1 MNKSK
6 FLKKLY
12 RKLYF
17 FNKDERQS
25 IVDYY
30 SEIIDDLIENGKSEE
45 VAVLELEPPEV
56 IASNYRKQRRTEWI
70 DSGKKIPT
78 WFWAT
83 LIAGAPIWL
92 GLIAASIGIVVGI
105 FCAVLGVTVGFTVG
119 GLVATIYGVITIF
132 TDFAFGL
139 STFGTGMFLCAL
151 GLLITVGII
160 SLLKKIIAKIK
171 RLKEINK

>member
-17 FNKDERQS
+17 FGKDERQA

-45 VAVLELEPPEV
+45 SAISELDSPEV
-56 IASNYRKQRRTEWI
+56 IASNYRKQRKTEWI
-70 DSGKKIPT
+70 DSGKKISA
-78 WFWAT
+78 WFWVA
-83 LIAGAPIWL
+83 LIVGSPIWI
-92 GLIAASIGIVVGI
+92 GIIAAIIGIVVGI
-105 FCAVLGVTVGFTVG
+105 SCACIGVSVGFTVG
-119 GLVATIYGVITIF
+119 GLVIAVYGLITIF

-139 STFGTGMFLCAL
+139 STFGTGIFLFAL
-151 GLLITVGII
+151 GLLITIGII
-160 SLLKKIIAKIK
+160 WLLKKIIAKIK
-171 RLKEINK
+171 RFKEINK